1 MPRGVT
7 QALLAA
13 ALVLLAASMGE
24 CTWWLWRR
32 RHAAA
37 PAGRRAGVAVALS
50 VLALA
55 LVWAA
60 LVAPNQPRHFNPG
73 AFARLPLELLVLVAV
88 AALLPATPRR
98 VLAVVAGAVLSA
110 LCLVKVLDL
119 GFFTAFD
126 RPFKPI
132 DDSRYLGIGI
142 ETLRD
147 AIGRSSADLAIAGA
161 AVLVVA
167 LLALPVLALLRVT
180 RVAAG
185 HRRWALRAAV
195 GLGVVWLALRVVGA
209 PAASS
214 SAAALAVDEVR
225 AVRAGLADRAALA
238 RELAHDPFRATP
250 GRRMLTGLRGKDV
263 LLVFIESYGRVAVQD
278 SSFSPGID
286 AVLGRGT
293 AQLRAAGFSSRSAF
307 LTSPTFGGLSW
318 LAHSTL
324 QAGIR
329 VDGQRR
335 YDQLVENDR
344 LTLTRA
350 FKRGGWRAVGA
361 MPANRRAWPEGASF
375 YHYDQIYDRRNLGYR
390 GPGFGLPPMPDQYT
404 LAALHRLELA
414 RATGR
419 RSSPR
424 STSSRATRRGRASP
438 G

>member
-1 MPRGVT
+1 M
-7 QALLAA
+7 
-13 ALVLLAASMGE
+13 
-24 CTWWLWRR
+24 
-32 RHAAA
+32 
-37 PAGRRAGVAVALS
+37 
-50 VLALA
+50 
-55 LVWAA
+55 
-60 LVAPNQPRHFNPG
+60 APNQPRHVNPG

-98 VLAVVAGAVLSA
+98 VLAVVAGAALSA

-147 AIGRSSADLAIAGA
+147 AIGRSSADLAVAGA

-185 HRRWALRAAV
+185 HRGWALRAAV

-225 AVRAGLADRAALA
+225 AVQAGLADRAALA

-250 GRRMLTGLRGKDV
+250 GRRVLTGLRGKDV

-286 AVLGRGT
+286 AVLDRGT

-350 FKRGGWRAVGA
+350 FKRGGWRAVARCRRTAGRG
-361 MPANRRAWPEGASF
+361 RRARASTTTTRSTTGATSATAARASGC
-375 YHYDQIYDRRNLGYR
+375 RRCPTSTR
-390 GPGFGLPPMPDQYT
+390 WRPCTASSSP
-404 LAALHRLELA
+404 

-424 STSSRATRRGRASP
+424 ST
-438 G
+438 